1 MLRSNRDMVD
11 AIDREIACIRSAL
24 LGMEGVERAAPQA
37 FDGSI
42 SAIPSEIEEI
52 QSEVEALLIDGASV
66 PTRDVVTRISE
77 RADKLCQGFMSAD
90 QPDESVFCQISYL
103 LSSVQQLSLRVKE

>member
-1 MLRSNRDMVD
+1 MPRSNRDMVD

-24 LGMEGVERAAPQA
+24 LGMEGVERPAAPQA

-42 SAIPSEIEEI
+42 SAIPSEIEAI
-52 QSEVEALLIDGASV
+52 QSEVEALLNASV

-77 RADKLCQGFMSAD
+77 RADKICQGFMSAD
-90 QPDESVFCQISYL
+90 QPAESVFFQISYL
-103 LSSVQQLSLRVKE
+103 LSSVQRLILRVKD